1 MDMQYLNTL
10 ANFYKQIKE
19 QQASLQQIEPRFQLT
34 LNIPLNPIHPTIKL
48 LS

>member
-10 ANFYKQIKE
+10 ADFCKQIKE
-19 QQASLQQIEPRFQLT
+19 QQASLQQIEARFQST
-34 LNIPLNPIHPTIKL
+34 SNIPLNPIHPTIKL